1 LTQEQ
6 DTTLIKQLLEA
17 GVHFGHQTKRW
28 NPKMKEFIFGQR
40 NGIYIIDLQKTIR
53 IFKEALQFI
62 KKTASEGG
70 DVLLV
75 GTKKQAQDIIRDY
88 AQKCESCYVNQRW
101 LGGLLTNFN
110 VIRGSVEKLIEYD
123 EMRDD
128 GRWDLLSK
136 KEQSKLDKVYSKLSK
151 NLGGIRT
158 MVDLPEAVF
167 IIDSTKEEIAI
178 LEAMKLNIPIV
189 AIVDTNGDPEN
200 IDYPIPG
207 NDDAVRAI
215 ELFSSKV
222 AESIIEGKKER
233 IEKELQ
239 EAKKEETPPEADQI
253 PTEGEEPP
261 AEEEAK
267 VPQKPEAS
275 E

>member
-1 LTQEQ
+1 
-6 DTTLIKQLLEA
+6 
-17 GVHFGHQTKRW
+17 
-28 NPKMKEFIFGQR
+28 
-40 NGIYIIDLQKTIR
+40 
-53 IFKEALQFI
+53 
-62 KKTASEGG
+62 
-70 DVLLV
+70 
-75 GTKKQAQDIIRDY
+75 
-88 AQKCESCYVNQRW
+88 

-136 KEQSKLDKVYSKLSK
+136 KEQSKLDKVYRKLSK
-151 NLGGIRT
+151 NLGGIRS
-158 MVDLPEAVF
+158 MVDLPKAVF
-167 IIDSTKEEIAI
+167 IIDSMKEEIAI

-200 IDYPIPG
+200 INYSIPG

-222 AESIIEGKKER
+222 ADAIVEGKKER

-239 EAKKEETPPEADQI
+239 EAKKEETPPETDEI
-253 PTEGEEPP
+253 PAEGEEPL
-261 AEEEAK
+261 AEEKIE
-267 VPQKPEAS
+267 VPQKPEVS

>member
-1 LTQEQ
+1 MKE
-6 DTTLIKQLLEA
+6 LLEA

-28 NPKMKEFIFGQR
+28 NPKMKEFIFGKR

-53 IFKEALQFI
+53 LFKEALQFI
-62 KKTASEGG
+62 KETAMDGG
-70 DVLLV
+70 EVLLV
-75 GTKKQAQDIIRDY
+75 GTKKQAQDIVRDY

-101 LGGLLTNFN
+101 LGGLLTNFE

-123 EMRDD
+123 EMRND

-136 KEQSKLDKVYSKLSK
+136 KEQSKLEKVYRKLSK

-158 MVDLPEAVF
+158 MIDLPKVLF
-167 IIDSTKEEIAI
+167 IIDSSKEDIAI
-178 LEAMKLNIPIV
+178 LEALKLKIPIV
-189 AIVDTNGDPEN
+189 AVVDTNGDPGSIN
-200 IDYPIPG
+200 YPIPG

-215 ELFSSKV
+215 ELFASKV
-222 AESIIEGKKER
+222 SDAILEGKKER

-239 EAKKEETPPEADQI
+239 EEKKEEIPPEDDKI
-253 PTEGEEPP
+253 PAEGEALP
-261 AEEEAK
+261 AEKETAD
-267 VPQKPEAS
+267 PQKPEAT